1 MHSLRVLED
10 LPSGY
15 FVEESPRGI
24 LALHTGVARALHD
37 AGYGPEQ
44 DGEVVQS
51 ELSGRRPL
59 HEFRV
64 ADEAFVVRR
73 FSHGG
78 LLRWLTGVRFLD
90 AQRPFRELILSESLR
105 RAGIRTPRVVAAR
118 ARAARGF
125 GWLLEVV
132 SRRLEGTIDLGH
144 VLGRARRG
152 EVDRS
157 AQRRLLRELGLLVAR
172 LHKHGCLHADLTPN
186 NMLVNLSAL
195 EGDAPELWVLDL
207 DGSTMHDSLTD
218 AQRRKNLRR
227 MFRFVERRERRYGK
241 ALTLTDYARFFR
253 GYDES
258 GRCWK
263 ADWRAVAAMHSRR
276 SLLHSLGWVF
286 ERSFAPRTDP
296 RDLEPE
302 PASRA

>member
-1 MHSLRVLED
+1 MHSLRVLEE

-24 LALHTGVARALHD
+24 LALHTGVARALHT

-59 HEFRV
+59 YEFRV
-64 ADEAFVVRR
+64 GEDAFVVRR

-90 AQRPFRELILSESLR
+90 AERPFRELILSESLR

-118 ARAARGF
+118 AKMASGF

-132 SRRLEGTIDLGH
+132 SRRLEDTVDLGH

-152 EVDRS
+152 EVDR
-157 AQRRLLRELGLLVAR
+157 APKRRLLLEVGRLVSR
-172 LHKHGCLHADLTPN
+172 LHKQGCLHSDLTPN
-186 NMLVNLSAL
+186 NLLVDSAAL
-195 EGDAPELWVLDL
+195 HGGEPELWVLDL
-207 DGSTMHDSLTD
+207 DGSTLHDALTD

-227 MFRFVERRERRYGK
+227 LYRFVERRERRYGS
-241 ALTLTDYARFFR
+241 ALTRTDFARFFR
-253 GYDES
+253 GYDPE
-258 GRCWK
+258 GRRWK
-263 ADWRAVAAMHSRR
+263 ADWRSVATMHSRR
-276 SLLHSLGWVF
+276 SVFHALGWLF

-296 RDLEPE
+296 RDLDSG
-302 PASRA
+302 AVSRT